1 MLPCNQKVVQHFH
14 VAGLTVPE
22 EKDSLEEARQE
33 KSNKPSKFL
42 SLLQEDSVICKGFS

>member
-22 EKDSLEEARQE
+22 THSLDEVQQE